1 MQKHGTL
8 KDIQSML
15 RHASIQ
21 TTGDDYVQRIDES
34 VRQAVNSRT
43 SAVLGFHAFWHTE
56 PRAEKSGSPMQNKL
70 QFLRLDLHAQTVS
83 DPLANSET
91 KCVKLVRPRQGKQNR
106 L

>member
-8 KDIQSML
+8 KDTQSML

-43 SAVLGFHAFWHTE
+43 PAVLGFSYLPAH
-56 PRAEKSGSPMQNKL
+56 
-70 QFLRLDLHAQTVS
+70 
-83 DPLANSET
+83 
-91 KCVKLVRPRQGKQNR
+91 
-106 L
+106 